1 AYPSLDAVEASI
13 DCAVIALASDAVL
26 PAVEQCA
33 ARGVKSVVLFSA
45 GFAEMGEA
53 GKQAQARI
61 TQIARETGMRVVG
74 PNCLGVFNTSADV
87 HRTATDLF
95 QPAQEGGHIGLVSQ
109 SGGFGSHVLKLAQQR
124 GLNVG
129 KWTTTGNECDVE
141 FGEALATLAGDPEVS
156 VLLGY

>member
-1 AYPSLDAVEASI
+1 MTFTDSLSALLRPRSIAIIGASNDPTRIGGRPLRPLKNSGYEGGLYPINPGRSEVQGVAAYPSLDAVEAPI

-61 TQIARETGMRVVG
+61 
-74 PNCLGVFNTSADV
+74 
-87 HRTATDLF
+87 
-95 QPAQEGGHIGLVSQ
+95 
-109 SGGFGSHVLKLAQQR
+109 
-124 GLNVG
+124 
-129 KWTTTGNECDVE
+129 
-141 FGEALATLAGDPEVS
+141 
-156 VLLGY
+156 